1 MTRVPASAMGESAD
15 ADRFSADEL
24 FEPTRDRSLRR
35 LPVLLITAARIAREA
50 APQEFGITTA
60 LQVVL
65 ALAAAVQVFVI
76 RGLLE
81 GLLQLDAGTTV
92 REIAPWLFA
101 FIAIAALLTFSTTL
115 RVERQRLMGELVA
128 RYTTGEVLDI
138 AASADLLD
146 YETPSFYN
154 RLQRARINAAA
165 RPSQMVGGLLAV
177 GGSLLAIV
185 AVAAAI
191 VFVAP
196 LLLLL
201 ILLAYVPLWFVLVRV
216 SRAEYRFAVA
226 QTERDR
232 RRQHFFEVLSRRQ
245 EAAELRAF
253 GHTGFIRGAY
263 DDLYDARIADVR
275 ELVNR
280 RSRLGLLGALG
291 NAILTGVV
299 MLALVWMATTDRLSP
314 ADAGAVA
321 GALLLIASRLSVL
334 ASGSGSLYESAL
346 FMEDY
351 TSFISVNRPT
361 GPIDVAPSN
370 AIDFADIEVKGVEF
384 TYPSRTNPAVHDVTM
399 RIGRGEVIALVGENG
414 SGKTTLAKMLAG
426 LFPAQLGTITW
437 DGVPT
442 GELGDSVRESVGVV
456 FQDYVKYLLTV
467 RDNITIGRFEERD
480 DPERF
485 GAAARRAGV
494 LTMLDG
500 LPDGADTQLGTE
512 WAGGVE
518 LSVGQWQRI
527 AIARGYFRDA
537 PFLILDE
544 PTAALDPRAEAAV
557 FDSIRELYEG
567 RTVLLI
573 SHRFS
578 SVRSADRI
586 YVMSNGSIIE
596 HGTHGELMNAQGTYH
611 GMFTLQ
617 AARYLDDGV
626 Q

>member
-1 MTRVPASAMGESAD
+1 MAD
-15 ADRFSADEL
+15 NEDNERFNADEL
-24 FEPTRDRSLRR
+24 FEPSQQRSLRR
-35 LPVLLITAARIAREA
+35 LPELLLTAARIAREA
-50 APQEFGITTA
+50 APGEFRVTVA
-60 LQVVL
+60 LQLVL
-65 ALAAAVQVFVI
+65 AFAAAAQVFVI
-76 RGLLE
+76 RGLLDE
-81 GLLQLDAGTTV
+81 LLQLDDGTTV
-92 REIAPWLFA
+92 GEIAPWLFA
-101 FIAIAALLTFSTTL
+101 FVGIAALLAFSHTL
-115 RVERQRLMGELVA
+115 RVERQRLMGELVT

-154 RLQRARINAAA
+154 KLQRARINAAA

-177 GGSLLAIV
+177 GGSLMAIV

-196 LLLLL
+196 WLLLL
-201 ILLAYVPLWFVLVRV
+201 ILFAYVPLWLVLVRV

-232 RRQHFFEVLSRRQ
+232 RRQHFFDVLSRRQ

-253 GHTGFIRGAY
+253 GHAGFIRAAY
-263 DDLYDARIADVR
+263 DNLYDDRIADVR
-275 ELVNR
+275 VLVKR

-291 NAILTGVV
+291 NAVLTGAV

-321 GALLLIASRLSVL
+321 GALILIASRLSVV
-334 ASGSGSLYESAL
+334 AGGSGSLYESAL

-351 TSFISVNRPT
+351 TSFISTNRPT
-361 GPIDVAPSN
+361 APVSIVPSKP
-370 AIDFADIEVKGVEF
+370 IDFADIEVKAVGF
-384 TYPSRTNPAVHDVTM
+384 TYPSRTEPAVYDVTM

-426 LFPAQLGTITW
+426 LLPAQVGTISW
-437 DGVPT
+437 DGVSS
-442 GELGDSVRESVGVV
+442 EALGDSVRESVGVV
-456 FQDYVKYLLTV
+456 FQDYVKYLLTI
-467 RDNITIGRFEERD
+467 RDNVTIGRIDERSD
-480 DPERF
+480 RERF
-485 GAAARRAGV
+485 DTAARRAGV
-494 LTMLDG
+494 LAVLDG
-500 LPDGADTQLGTE
+500 LPAGADTQLGTE

-527 AIARGYFRDA
+527 AIARGYFRNA

-557 FDSIRELYEG
+557 FDSIRELYAG

-586 YVMSNGSIIE
+586 YVMSGGAIIE
-596 HGTHGELMNAQGTYH
+596 HGTHNELMNAEGTYH
-611 GMFTLQ
+611 DLFTLQ
-617 AARYLDDGV
+617 ARRYLDEAES
-626 Q
+626 

>member
-1 MTRVPASAMGESAD
+1 MAELED
-15 ADRFSADEL
+15 DERFSADEL
-24 FEPTRDRSLRR
+24 FEPTRQRSLRR
-35 LPVLLITAARIAREA
+35 LPALLITAARIARDA
-50 APQEFGITTA
+50 APHEFRVTTG

-65 ALAAAVQVFVI
+65 AVAAAVQVFII
-76 RGLLE
+76 RGLLD
-81 GLLQLDAGTTV
+81 GLLQLDDGTTV
-92 REIAPWLFA
+92 GEIAPWLFA
-101 FIAIAALLTFSTTL
+101 FVGIAALLTFSTTL

-128 RYTTGEVLDI
+128 RHTTGEVLDI
-138 AASADLLD
+138 AASADLLA

-154 RLQRARINAAA
+154 QLQRARINASA
-165 RPSQMVGGLLAV
+165 RPSQMVGGLLTV
-177 GGSLLAIV
+177 GGSLMAII

-191 VFVAP
+191 ALVTP

-201 ILLAYVPLWFVLVRV
+201 ILLAYVPLWLVLVRV

-232 RRQHFFEVLSRRQ
+232 RRQHFFDVLSRRQ

-253 GHTGFIRGAY
+253 GHTDFIRSAY
-263 DDLYDARIADVR
+263 DDLYDARITDVR
-275 ELVNR
+275 ELVSR
-280 RSRLGLLGALG
+280 RTRLGLLGALG
-291 NAILTGVV
+291 NAILTGAV

-334 ASGSGSLYESAL
+334 AGGSGSLYESAL

-351 TSFISVNRPT
+351 TSFISTNQPT
-361 GPIDVAPSN
+361 ESVDVVPTN
-370 AIDFADIEVKGVEF
+370 AIDFADIEVQGVGF
-384 TYPSRTNPAVHDVTM
+384 TYPSRTEPAVHDVTM
-399 RIGRGEVIALVGENG
+399 RIRRGEVIALVGENG
-414 SGKTTLAKMLAG
+414 SGKTTVAKMLAG
-426 LFPAQLGTITW
+426 LLPAQSGAITW
-437 DGVPT
+437 DGIPT
-442 GELGDSVRESVGVV
+442 DELGDSIRESVGVV

-467 RDNITIGRFEERD
+467 RDNITIGRIEERSD
-480 DPERF
+480 QERF
-485 GAAARRAGV
+485 ETAARRAGV
-494 LTMLDG
+494 LAVLDG

-557 FDSIRELYEG
+557 FDSIGELYEG

-586 YVMSNGSIIE
+586 YVMSKGAIIE
-596 HGTHGELMNAQGTYH
+596 HGTHSELMDAAGTYH
-611 GMFTLQ
+611 DLFTLQ
-617 AARYLDDGV
+617 ARRYLDEDGV
-626 Q
+626 

>member
-1 MTRVPASAMGESAD
+1 MGETAD
-15 ADRFSADEL
+15 GDRFSADEL
-24 FEPTRDRSLRR
+24 FEPTRQRSLRR
-35 LPVLLITAARIAREA
+35 LPALLITAARIAREA
-50 APQEFGITTA
+50 APQEFRITTA

-65 ALAAAVQVFVI
+65 AVAAAVQVFVI
-76 RGLLE
+76 RGLLDV
-81 GLLQLDAGTTV
+81 LLQIDDGTAV

-101 FIAIAALLTFSTTL
+101 FVGIAALLTFSTTL
-115 RVERQRLMGELVA
+115 RIERQRLMGELVA

-154 RLQRARINAAA
+154 RLQRARINAAS

-177 GGSLLAIV
+177 GGSLMAIV

-201 ILLAYVPLWFVLVRV
+201 ILLAYVPLWLVLVRV

-232 RRQHFFEVLSRRQ
+232 RREHFFEVLSRRQ

-253 GHTGFIRGAY
+253 GHTDFIRAAY
-263 DDLYDARIADVR
+263 DGLYDARIADVR
-275 ELVNR
+275 ELVRR

-291 NAILTGVV
+291 NAVLTGAV
-299 MLALVWMATTDRLSP
+299 MLALVWMASTDRLTP

-351 TSFISVNRPT
+351 TSFISTNLPT
-361 GPIDVAPSN
+361 EPVEVAPTS
-370 AIDFADIEVKGVEF
+370 AIDFADIEVNGVGF
-384 TYPSRTNPAVHDVTM
+384 TYPSRNEPAVHDVTM

-414 SGKTTLAKMLAG
+414 SGKTTLAKVLAG
-426 LFPAQLGTITW
+426 LFPAQSGVITW
-437 DGVPT
+437 DGVPI
-442 GELGDSVRESVGVV
+442 EALGDSVRESVGVV

-467 RDNITIGRFEERD
+467 RDNVTIGRIEERAD
-480 DPERF
+480 RQRF
-485 GAAARRAGV
+485 DAAARRAGV
-494 LTMLDG
+494 LAVLEG

-512 WAGGVE
+512 WAGGIE

-596 HGTHGELMNAQGTYH
+596 HGTHSELMDAEGTYREL
-611 GMFTLQ
+611 FTMQ
-617 AARYLDDGV
+617 ARRYLDEDEHP
-626 Q
+626 